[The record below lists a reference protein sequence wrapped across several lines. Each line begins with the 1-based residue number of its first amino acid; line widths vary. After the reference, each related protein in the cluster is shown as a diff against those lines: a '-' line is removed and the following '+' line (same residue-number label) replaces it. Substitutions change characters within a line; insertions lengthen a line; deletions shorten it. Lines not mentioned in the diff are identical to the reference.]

1 MALDDS
7 RIAGGEAV
15 GGDVPR
21 DDTPGG
27 DDRAVTD
34 GHTGAD
40 DHATTEPAVLAD
52 GDRVSHLHRSAA
64 LHGIKWMSGGVEL
77 ALRSDASVCTYGD
90 QTAVQQNAVG
100 IDEDLLTQPDA
111 VTVVAVK
118 GGNDGS
124 TLRDAGDQLLQYST
138 VVGVPWVERAETAAE
153 TGGVAKA
160 LRQLGRGVV
169 VESLAPHIIE

>member
-7 RIAGGEAV
+7 RIAGSKAG
-15 GGDVPR
+15 GGDVPC
-21 DDTPGG
+21 DDTPSG

-34 GHTGAD
+34 GHPGAD

-52 GDRVSHLHRSAA
+52 GDRVSRLHRSAA
-64 LHGIKWMSGGVEL
+64 LHGIKWMSGGVKL
-77 ALRSDASVCTYGD
+77 ALRSDAGVCPYGD
-90 QTAVQQNAVG
+90 QTAVQQDAVG
-100 IDEDLLTQPDA
+100 IDEDLFPEPDA
-111 VTVVAVK
+111 MTMVTVK
-118 GGNDGS
+118 GGDDGS

-138 VVGVPWVERAETAAE
+138 VVGVSGVERAETTAE
-153 TGGVAKA
+153 TGGVTEA